1 MSKLKLKSSNLP
13 SYTMTL
19 PVSGIAAKFRPFVV
33 REEKVLLVAMQS
45 KSQEQISDAINNIVS
60 ACTNGTVNTHK
71 ICSADAEYAFLQIRS
86 KSIGE
91 EAKPHVVC
99 SKCKTET
106 SLKIKL
112 DQITL
117 KAEKPKIDP
126 TIKINDDVSFVMR
139 YATIHDINTEKSPVD
154 AAFDLVKQCVE
165 SVIVGDEVVPASDFE
180 KQELS
185 DYIDN
190 MTPKEFEKIMD
201 FFETT
206 PKLNY
211 GLNYDCP
218 NCKQKVYVQFDSIAD
233 FFQ

>member
-19 PVSGIAAKFRPFVV
+19 PVSGIVAKFRPFVV
-33 REEKVLLVAMQS
+33 REEKVLLVAVQS

-71 ICSADAEYAFLQIRS
+71 ICSADGEYAFLQIRS

-139 YATIHDINTEKSPVD
+139 YATIHDINTAKSPVD

-218 NCKQKVYVQFDSIAD
+218 NCKQKVYVQFDSITD